1 MNIISIITAV
11 YAPVADYLV
20 EAYKSIRAQELPDG
34 WDWEWLVQEDGTTGQ
49 IAAMLPPDPRIRAG
63 EIRHAGPAIARNMAM
78 SRAHGR
84 YVKNLDADDML
95 TPGVLARDIHVL
107 SSHPEVGWTT
117 SHVLDLMED
126 GSTRGFDFDP
136 PPDGPIEPT
145 TVLAHWLAHDYR
157 SSVHPTTLCLRT
169 SLAHALGG
177 WMALP
182 AAENVGLLM
191 AASSI
196 SWGWFH
202 SEAGLYYRRWS
213 GQRTSQPEHDNL
225 VERDARRKLIKERA
239 DALFDLWQRRDIE
252 RCSQGSGSETTVG
265 GQNDPSSSLRRE

>member
-1 MNIISIITAV
+1 MNVISVITAV
-11 YAPVADYLV
+11 HAPVADYLI
-20 EAYKSIRAQELPDG
+20 EAYESIRAQELPDG
-34 WDWEWLVQEDGTTGQ
+34 WDWEWLVQEDGTTGE
-49 IAAMLPPDPRIRAG
+49 IAAMLPADSKISVS
-63 EIRHAGPAIARNMAM
+63 EVRHAGPAVARNMAM

-95 TPGVLARDIHVL
+95 TAGVLARDINVL

-136 PPDGPIEPT
+136 PPGGPIEPT

-202 SEAGLYYRRWS
+202 SEAGLHYRRWS
-213 GQRTSQPEHDNL
+213 GQRTGQPEHLNL
-225 VERDARRKLIKERA
+225 VERDARRRLIKERA
-239 DALFDLWQRRDIE
+239 EALSDLWQRRDTE
-252 RCSQGSGSETTVG
+252 RDDQGSGSAVTAANQSG
-265 GQNDPSSSLRRE
+265 PSSSLRSG